1 MENWQQRIIDEK
13 EELDTKLTKLEKFIY
28 NEEGTFNSLPSID
41 QNLLGR
47 QAEIMAEYSAILRKR
62 IARWQ

>member
-28 NEEGTFNSLPSID
+28 NEEGTFNSLSNMN
-41 QNLLGR
+41 QNLLR
-47 QAEIMAEYSAILRKR
+47 AQAEIMAEYSAVLRRR
-62 IARWQ
+62 IAGWQ